1 MKRLP
6 STGVPFVIRLLKA
19 AADLL
24 GRPDGVILLTE
35 SLLDFDHPAPAFR
48 IIHRP
53 DHYQRGS
60 VSRSTATSAYFAY
73 FFPSNAGRS

>member
-1 MKRLP
+1 MKRLR

-35 SLLDFDHPAPAFR
+35 SFLDFDHPALAFR
-48 IIHRP
+48 MHRRP
-53 DHYQRGS
+53 NHYQ
-60 VSRSTATSAYFAY
+60 
-73 FFPSNAGRS
+73 